1 MKRTLLFTHWVLAI
15 VFILLSGQTLVG
27 RSATSIKPIRRSVKP
42 TLKPL
47 ALPDFAVTDM
57 VCVQEPQ
64 GGRTYPNKIV
74 RRLKAIL
81 KNNGKAYDG
90 PLDFRLVALEKLQG
104 DFTFERTFSR
114 SDISLTKGAQ
124 VEVNLRMVPPQF
136 RWPEPW
142 NEHPTLSF
150 VLYLDPAKKV
160 RETNRKNNTFTKT
173 ITWPHI
179 TVTHPNGGEILEP
192 GQTCAIRWT
201 KWQVGGNVKI
211 FAEQCACTGSDLKK
225 GRSISEN
232 APNTGRFAW
241 KIPSGKRKWPA
252 GYYKIR
258 VTSMDD
264 RLVFDNSDEM
274 CTLVGYVPPDWAT
287 PEVRINPQN
296 VDIAVTKAVRIKPKN
311 RFQRTIPNHQVN
323 FEIAWNQDLDVE
335 FRIPL
340 EYLGLEKAFRVAMTI
355 TFGGDNPALMALKKQ
370 FPNLFVKK
378 EMFRIKQGVS
388 TKETQFTLKAQALQI
403 LQANNKPI
411 SVDILIAS
419 PGAKWKTTYKTF
431 IRLLEPKS
439 DRH

>member
-1 MKRTLLFTHWVLAI
+1 MKRTKPPTVRALIVVLI
-15 VFILLSGQTLVG
+15 VLSGQMLSA
-27 RSATSIKPIRRSVKP
+27 RSTTPAKGKPRPVKP

-47 ALPDFAVTDM
+47 ELPDFVVTGL

-64 GGRTYPNKIV
+64 GGWYYPNKIV
-74 RRLKAIL
+74 RRLKATL

-104 DFTFERTFSR
+104 GFTFDRTFSI
-114 SDISLTKGAQ
+114 SKISLAKGEQ
-124 VEVNLRMVPPQF
+124 TEMRLWMVPPQF

-142 NEHPTLSF
+142 NEHPSLSF
-150 VLYLDPAKKV
+150 VLYIDPAKKV
-160 RETNRKNNTFTKT
+160 RQVNRKDNTFTKT

-192 GQTCAIRWT
+192 GKTCVIRWT
-201 KWQVGGNVKI
+201 KWQVAGNVKI
-211 FAEQCACTGSDLKK
+211 FAEQCACTGSSLNK

-232 APNTGRFAW
+232 APNTGRFSW
-241 KIPSGKRKWPA
+241 QIPSGKRKWPA

-264 RLVFDNSDEM
+264 RLVFDNSDEV

-296 VDIAVTKAVRIKPKN
+296 VDVAVTKTGRIKPKN
-311 RFQRTIPNHQVN
+311 RFRRTNPNHQVN
-323 FEIAWNQDLDVE
+323 FEIGWNQDLDVE

-340 EYLGLEKAFRVAMTI
+340 EYLGLEKGFRVSMTI
-355 TFGGDNPALMALKKQ
+355 TFGSDNPALTATLKQQ
-370 FPNLFVKK
+370 FPQLFVKK
-378 EMFRIKQGVS
+378 EAFRVKQGTS
-388 TKETQFTLKAQALQI
+388 TKETKFGLKAQALQM

-411 SVDILIAS
+411 TVDILIAS

-431 IRLLEPKS
+431 IRLLEPKP
-439 DRH
+439 D